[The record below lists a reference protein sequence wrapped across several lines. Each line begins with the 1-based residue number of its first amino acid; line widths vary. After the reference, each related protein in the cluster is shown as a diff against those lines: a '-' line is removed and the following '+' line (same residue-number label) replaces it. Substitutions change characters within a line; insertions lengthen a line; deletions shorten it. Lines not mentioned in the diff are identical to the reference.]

1 MPWARNG
8 AVHGV
13 RAWEGT
19 LPGASLPGAFGAAQG
34 TRCLAPRA
42 AWGARRRFPLRMGK
56 LLREATRAVLT
67 TRNGAD
73 ACGVPAVP
81 GGVAPSGADTRLPGN

>member
-1 MPWARNG
+1 MGPERSRPWG
-8 AVHGV
+8 AGV
-13 RAWEGT
+13 GGHT
-19 LPGASLPGAFGAAQG
+19 SG
-34 TRCLAPRA
+34 CLAPRA

-56 LLREATRAVLT
+56 LLRDATRAVLT